1 MESLGFLLEKR
12 YAMVIDRL
20 FIKSLD
26 LRKRLV
32 VKILLDLR
40 KSLNL
45 RKSLVRRIVFNCKIL
60 FNSKKIFRLMAGGR
74 PH

>member
-1 MESLGFLLEKR
+1 MESRGFLLEKR

-26 LRKRLV
+26 RRKVWIHKKVWIHIKR
-32 VKILLDLR
+32 IDP
-40 KSLNL
+40 
-45 RKSLVRRIVFNCKIL
+45 RIVFNCKIL